1 MTDDQRTD
9 DQVTDD
15 QVTDDQMTDDQVTDD
30 QVTDDQV
37 TDDQVTD
44 DRVTDDRVL
53 HDEDAMVIGD
63 EGVDERVGAGRQAE
77 SGATGARLL
86 DGGDDWA
93 GRWNEIQIRF
103 VDEPQRSIEDADALV
118 DEVIRQ
124 LTARFADERQHLE
137 RQWSAGSEPST
148 EDLRVALQRYRSFFD
163 RLLAA

>member
-1 MTDDQRTD
+1 MGDHTTDERATRDDRMLEEEHMIDDERTLD
-9 DQVTDD
+9 DDRALDEERMAGDRQVTA
-15 QVTDDQMTDDQVTDD
+15 
-30 QVTDDQV
+30 
-37 TDDQVTD
+37 
-44 DRVTDDRVL
+44 DRP
-53 HDEDAMVIGD
+53 
-63 EGVDERVGAGRQAE
+63 
-77 SGATGARLL
+77 GARLL

-124 LTARFADERQHLE
+124 LMDRFADERQRLE
-137 RQWSAGSEPST
+137 SQWTAGSEPST